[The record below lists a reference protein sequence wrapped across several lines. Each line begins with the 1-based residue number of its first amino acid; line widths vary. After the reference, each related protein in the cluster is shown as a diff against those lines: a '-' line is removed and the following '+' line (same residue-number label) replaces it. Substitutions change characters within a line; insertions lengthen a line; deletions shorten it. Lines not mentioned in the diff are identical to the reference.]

1 MACEHKKIET
11 STEACY
17 TKNVWAS
24 YVIGNDGSLSHVD
37 GRLPIATRYYYVLA
51 ERSAGI
57 WSQLAGSVDRQTLQ
71 ARTAG
76 DASGRYAIIAAASS
90 SASDCAAALRSFVKG
105 GQR

>member
-1 MACEHKKIET
+1 MSCANKKNGT
-11 STEACY
+11 KTRACY
-17 TKNVWAS
+17 TKSALAS
-24 YVIGNDGSLSHVD
+24 YVVGNDGSLSHVD

-57 WSQLAGSVDRQTLQ
+57 WSQLAGSVDRPTLQ
-71 ARTAG
+71 ARTVG
-76 DASGRYAIIAAASS
+76 DASGRYAIISAASS